1 MHFFAAPDDRFTG
14 VKQVFFKR
22 HKRIVDTFTVEL
34 HAPLIDQA
42 AAKSLLE
49 GKSPASV
56 NTSSSG

>member
-42 AAKSLLE
+42 AALTLGRE
-49 GKSPASV
+49 EPGF
-56 NTSSSG
+56 G